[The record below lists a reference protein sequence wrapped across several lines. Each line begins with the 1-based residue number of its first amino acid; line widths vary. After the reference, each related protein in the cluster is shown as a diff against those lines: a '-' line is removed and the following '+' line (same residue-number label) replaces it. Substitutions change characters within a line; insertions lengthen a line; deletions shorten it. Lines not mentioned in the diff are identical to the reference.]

1 VTFRLARR
9 HAFPRPSVERVL
21 FTSVAIVMAA
31 ALFYLAARQ
40 AMLQWEFRVPFPY
53 FDMIGIVSFLD
64 AMPHP
69 GILDLYHTVRDNEH
83 RPIVPFLFYLWDRNS
98 YGYAGAV
105 LYPAIMMSNA
115 LLAISLFGILAVRRK
130 LDLAL
135 KILFASIVV
144 LLFFSICNFENLT
157 WQKQIHEILCLTLL
171 SFGLLVAASVS
182 IGTDNDRSAPADV
195 ALVLVSGLFCLAATY
210 SFGFGL
216 AAWPAVLVHGLL
228 TRWRWLPL
236 LTFAAIA
243 GFTIVTYA
251 LTYTVLP
258 YHTNPAEAA
267 REPLRLAIY
276 VLYLIGSVIQFN
288 PTGAA
293 VAAAPAAIVS
303 IVVMLRFYLS
313 PAARP
318 ASRIGRLVASHAAML
333 IIASLCMAAMV
344 ALGRLTVN
352 SGTDSR
358 YVVVSSLFWCALLI
372 LLLSTL
378 SRRAVTTITLTS
390 GILALAVGYLPA
402 RNYENLLRTREQDLY
417 RAGVMAT
424 DRLYGPNFPALFP
437 TPEPLFAVWHKP
449 RPPFQSFAER
459 EPFGWIGTT
468 LSDLP
473 AAAAS
478 SRCFGFVDTVTP
490 LANAAHVV
498 SLSGW
503 AFTSAPD
510 THLRWVVVTDTSD
523 RGLGVGKTGLA
534 RPDVRKEFAGQR
546 VNENPKDQLFA
557 GYLIAVLREPGQ
569 QLLVWGIDD
578 RGRACKLTGP
588 VD

>member
-1 VTFRLARR
+1 M
-9 HAFPRPSVERVL
+9 
-21 FTSVAIVMAA
+21 VM
-31 ALFYLAARQ
+31 Q
-40 AMLQWEFRVPFPY
+40 
-53 FDMIGIVSFLD
+53 
-64 AMPHP
+64 
-69 GILDLYHTVRDNEH
+69 
-83 RPIVPFLFYLWDRNS
+83 PFLFYLWDRNS

-171 SFGLLVAASVS
+171 SFGLLVAATVS

-293 VAAAPAAIVS
+293 VAAAPAAILS

-358 YVVVSSLFWCALLI
+358 YVVVSSLFWWPAASGLGHRRPRPRLQAYRPCRLAPRNRRQGQRNAERTRVREPTERRFPHNP
-372 LLLSTL
+372 STPAM
-378 SRRAVTTITLTS
+378 RRAWGPGPRRGNQTS
-390 GILALAVGYLPA
+390 VF
-402 RNYENLLRTREQDLY
+402 D
-417 RAGVMAT
+417 
-424 DRLYGPNFPALFP
+424 
-437 TPEPLFAVWHKP
+437 H
-449 RPPFQSFAER
+449 
-459 EPFGWIGTT
+459 
-468 LSDLP
+468 
-473 AAAAS
+473 
-478 SRCFGFVDTVTP
+478 
-490 LANAAHVV
+490 
-498 SLSGW
+498 
-503 AFTSAPD
+503 
-510 THLRWVVVTDTSD
+510 
-523 RGLGVGKTGLA
+523 
-534 RPDVRKEFAGQR
+534 
-546 VNENPKDQLFA
+546 
-557 GYLIAVLREPGQ
+557 
-569 QLLVWGIDD
+569 
-578 RGRACKLTGP
+578 
-588 VD
+588 